1 MKQMTIIFNC
11 NRVTEFYDLVLEKFN
26 YTFHTSPSILL
37 SSRRGINS
45 FAISAILTHLVNDNR
60 VIVLLGMD
68 AGQILAV
75 VAEGDVEA
83 AFFAHFR
90 LEHPLVWDF
99 TRLSG

>member
-1 MKQMTIIFNC
+1 M
-11 NRVTEFYDLVLEKFN
+11 FN
-26 YTFHTSPSILL
+26 YPFHASPSILL
-37 SSRRGINS
+37 SFRCGINL
-45 FAISAILTHLVNDNR
+45 FTVSAILTHLVNDNR

-90 LEHPLVWDF
+90 LEHLLVRDF
-99 TRLSG
+99 T